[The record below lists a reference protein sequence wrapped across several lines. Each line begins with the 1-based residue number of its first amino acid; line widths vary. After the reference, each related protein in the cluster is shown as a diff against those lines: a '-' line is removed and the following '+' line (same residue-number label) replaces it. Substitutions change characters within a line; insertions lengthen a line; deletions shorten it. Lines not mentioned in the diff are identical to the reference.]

1 MKLCLMV
8 FLNSHGY
15 FQTNCLEFDDVNFLF
30 LANASQVTRHINP
43 MEFYIVCRK
52 CIYDKITD
60 EELENCPVCNIDL
73 GIVPLE
79 KMRSPSLLF

>member
-30 LANASQVTRHINP
+30 LANAS
-43 MEFYIVCRK
+43 
-52 CIYDKITD
+52 
-60 EELENCPVCNIDL
+60 
-73 GIVPLE
+73 
-79 KMRSPSLLF
+79 